1 VTLTRGGML
10 GPYEVLALI
19 GAGGMGE
26 VYRARDTRLDR
37 QVAIKLLHA
46 ETADRLDRRLRF
58 ESEARAISALNHPH
72 ICSLYDVGEEDGRAF
87 LVMEYLDG
95 ETLDDR
101 LLRGPLTTD
110 DTIRYGVQ
118 IAAALDHAHRAS
130 VVHRDVK
137 PSNVM
142 LTASGA
148 KLLDFGLAKGAAS
161 IATSAQTVTVAP
173 QQLTAEGTLVGTFHY
188 MAPEQLEGKL
198 CDARTDIFAFGAVLY
213 EMATGRKPFTGD
225 SHASLIAS
233 ILTAHPPAVSSVRST
248 ADAGPPHALD
258 HVVERCLAKAPE
270 DRWQTAR
277 DVQMEL
283 EWAIGRDS
291 GPATSQRGPRL
302 RETAGWVLA
311 VAALAT
317 AAVLLWG
324 RRDRAPD
331 VTRFVIAPPAGTTIG
346 VPENRA
352 RIALSP
358 DGRSLAFV
366 GFTGG
371 RSQIWI
377 RRLDA
382 LTAEPLPGTEG
393 AVSPVWSPDSRFV
406 AFFSPGEGELKKV
419 ETTGGPVQTICAA
432 AADGA
437 LAWGRDGTILF
448 TEFPRGGLHRVSASG
463 GTPVRVTTIDKSKGE
478 LNHYW
483 PAFLPDG
490 RRFLFMAT
498 GLDANGLRVTPSIY
512 VGSID
517 QPGVTLVTRLHS
529 RMTFVAP
536 GYVLFVQEGVLLA
549 QRFDL
554 EALRLLG
561 EPIQIADGLG
571 YFRTLGNGA
580 YSVSSNGV
588 LAYQGSAD
596 PVTITWYDRR
606 GAAAG
611 SGWPAQNFGS
621 LRISPDAG
629 HVAVDVADPRS
640 GTSDIL
646 IYDVGRN
653 APVRLTTSLY
663 NETGPIWGPRGE
675 RILFRWERGGS
686 PNLYA
691 RTIATGVDE
700 LLVGDPSPL
709 NTEDWSTDGKWIAYV
724 RNTRQTGLDLYVK
737 PAEGSASPRPFLV
750 TRFDEWSARFSPDSR
765 WLAFASTES
774 GSPEIYVAPAAQAG
788 EKRRISAGGGTTPRW
803 RGDGRELF
811 YVSADGRSIMRVPI
825 RPGAAFTAGVP
836 ALLFSVGETP
846 MARDRGRNISYDV
859 TRDGQR
865 FLVSHPSGEPSSSR
879 VTLVVN
885 WLAALG
891 K

>member
-1 VTLTRGGML
+1 ML
-10 GPYEVLALI
+10 GPYEVLSLI

-26 VYRARDTRLDR
+26 VYKARDTRLGR

-46 ETADRLDRRLRF
+46 DAANRVDRRLRF
-58 ESEARAISALNHPH
+58 ASEARAISALNHPH
-72 ICSLYDVGEEDGRAF
+72 ICALYDVGEQDGRAF
-87 LVMEYLDG
+87 LIMEYLDG

-101 LLRGPLTTD
+101 LLGGALTRED
-110 DTIRYGVQ
+110 ILRYGVQ
-118 IAAALDHAHRAS
+118 IASALDHAHRAS
-130 VVHRDVK
+130 IVHRDLK

-148 KLLDFGLAKGAAS
+148 KLLDFGLAKAAAPVGAA
-161 IATSAQTVTVAP
+161 AQTATAAP
-173 QQLTAEGTLVGTFHY
+173 QHVTAEGTLIGTFQY
-188 MAPEQLEGKL
+188 MAPEQLEGKPS
-198 CDARTDIFAFGAVLY
+198 DARTDIFALGSLLY
-213 EMATGRKPFTGD
+213 EMTTGRKPFTGG
-225 SHASLIAS
+225 SQASLIAS
-233 ILTAHPPAVSSVRST
+233 ILTAHPPPVSSIRRT
-248 ADAGPPHALD
+248 DDMGRPPALD
-258 HVVERCLAKAPE
+258 HVVERCLAKDPE

-277 DVQMEL
+277 DVRMEL
-283 EWAIGRDS
+283 EWAIEGSSR
-291 GPATSQRGPRL
+291 PAARRQAPRL
-302 RETAGWVLA
+302 RETAGWLVAIAA
-311 VAALAT
+311 VAA
-317 AAVLLWG
+317 AVLMLW
-324 RRDRAPD
+324 RRPDRARE
-331 VTRFVIAPPAGTTIG
+331 VTRFVIAPPIGTTIG
-346 VPENRA
+346 VAENRA

-358 DGRSLAFV
+358 DGRTLAFV
-366 GFTGG
+366 GSTGG

-406 AFFSPGEGELKKV
+406 AFFAPGEGELKKV
-419 ETTGGPVQTICAA
+419 EPTGGPVQTICAA

-437 LAWGRDGTILF
+437 LAWGSDGTILF
-448 TEFPRGGLHRVSASG
+448 TQFPGGGLHRVSASG
-463 GTPVRVTTIDKSKGE
+463 GAPVRVTTIDKSKGE

-483 PAFLPDG
+483 PSFLPDG

-517 QPGVTLVTRLHS
+517 RPEVTLVTRLHS
-529 RMTFVAP
+529 RMTFVEP
-536 GYVLFVQEGVLLA
+536 GYLLFVQEGALLA

-554 EALRLLG
+554 DALRLLD
-561 EPIQIADGLG
+561 EPVKIAEGLG
-571 YFRTLGNGA
+571 YFRTLGNGG

-596 PVTITWYDRR
+596 PVGLTWYDRH
-606 GAAAG
+606 GATTG

-621 LRISPDAG
+621 LRISPDGA
-629 HVAVDVADPRS
+629 HVAVDVADPRI

-646 IYDVGRN
+646 LYDVGRN
-653 APVRLTTSLY
+653 APIHLTTSLY
-663 NETGPIWGPRGE
+663 NETAPVWGPRGE

-709 NTEDWSTDGKWIAYV
+709 SSEDWSADGKWIAYV
-724 RNTRQTGLDLYVK
+724 RNTRQTGLDLYLK
-737 PAEGSASPRPFLV
+737 PVPAPESPRPFLV

-774 GSPEIYVAPAAQAG
+774 GSPEIYVAPVAHVG

-811 YVSADGRSIMRVPI
+811 YVSADGRSIMSVPI
-825 RPGAAFTAGVP
+825 LPNASFTPGVP
-836 ALLFSVGETP
+836 AQLFSVGETP
-846 MARDRGRNISYDV
+846 MSRDRGRNISYDV
-859 TRDGQR
+859 TRDGRR
-865 FLVSHPSGEPSSSR
+865 FLVSQPSGESSASR
-879 VTLVVN
+879 VTFVFN
-885 WLAALG
+885 WLAAVG
-891 K
+891 R